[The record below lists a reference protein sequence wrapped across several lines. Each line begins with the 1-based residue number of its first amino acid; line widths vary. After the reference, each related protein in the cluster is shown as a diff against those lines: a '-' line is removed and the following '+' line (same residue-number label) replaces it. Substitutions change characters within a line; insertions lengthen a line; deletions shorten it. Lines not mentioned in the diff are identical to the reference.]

1 MLLRFLRA
9 RNALTQL
16 NMNTRAVCY
25 SGCCATKEPTMTER
39 AAARIARL
47 ERELKAARAAERKRA
62 QELAERRRSLIGSV
76 VLDRVARGLIAE
88 ADLRSW
94 LDEGLTSPTDRAA
107 FDLPPLQPA
116 PEQPPDY
123 LPETSA
129 NGY

>member
-1 MLLRFLRA
+1 
-9 RNALTQL
+9 
-16 NMNTRAVCY
+16 
-25 SGCCATKEPTMTER
+25 MTER

-94 LDEGLTSPTDRAA
+94 LDEGLTSHTDRAA
-107 FDLPPLQPA
+107 FDLPPLQSV
-116 PEQPPDY
+116 PEQPPE
-123 LPETSA
+123 PQETA
-129 NGY
+129 NGCY